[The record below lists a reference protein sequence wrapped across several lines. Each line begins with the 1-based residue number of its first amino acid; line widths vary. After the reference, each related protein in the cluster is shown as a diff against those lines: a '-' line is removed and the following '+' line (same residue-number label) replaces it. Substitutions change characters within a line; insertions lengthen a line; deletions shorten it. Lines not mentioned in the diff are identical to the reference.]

1 MAAGRRPTGM
11 KIKLAYKM
19 FLAFLVTS
27 TLAVALMVGTM
38 QFLVSRHFAD
48 YVNQTVLARLGM
60 LTAELSAE
68 YQARRGWERLKEDP
82 SLWNSKLQSI
92 LPRSD
97 LDRAGLY
104 SRPISP
110 SEPAVREPK
119 GARLPSHLFRLSRG
133 LALFDERKQM
143 VAGGLPDNVSENY
156 TLQEITVDGRIIGW
170 LGLHKRQQL
179 ADPMVVAFIKNQSM
193 AFYLAGTGILVLAVF
208 ASLLLSKHFSAPVQR
223 LTEGTKSL
231 AEFKFD
237 TRIDV
242 NTKDELGQLA
252 ADFNRMA
259 QTLKNYEIMRR
270 QWISDISHELRTPL
284 AVLRGE
290 IEALQDGV
298 RSLNTGTLES
308 LHSEILRL
316 SKLVDGLH
324 QLSLADSQ
332 CLLAHKEPVKP
343 LAVLAEMVGLFRSRF
358 ERERI
363 SVTVDIGEA
372 DEFFILG
379 DADRLA
385 QLFSNLLENTLNY
398 TDPPGSLKI
407 YARHDPGELTI
418 CFEDSAPGVPEEAH
432 ERLFD
437 RLYRVDTSR
446 NRQLG
451 GSGLGLAIC
460 KQIVESHGGKITAAQ
475 ASAGGL
481 LIRIELPL
489 AAGAAHH
496 QKALG

>member
-1 MAAGRRPTGM
+1 M
-11 KIKLAYKM
+11 KIKLAYKI

-27 TLAVALMVGTM
+27 ISAVALMAGTM
-38 QFLVSRHFAD
+38 QFYVSRHFAD
-48 YVNQTVLARLGM
+48 YVNQTVLTRLG
-60 LTAELSAE
+60 LLSTELSVE
-68 YQARRGWERLKEDP
+68 YQMHHGWERLRADP
-82 SLWNSKLQSI
+82 SLWNTMLQSI
-92 LPRSD
+92 LLRSD
-97 LDRAGLY
+97 IDRAGIY
-104 SRPISP
+104 SRPRAP

-119 GARLPSHLFRLSRG
+119 AARLPSRLFRISRG

-143 VAGGLPDNVSENY
+143 VAGALPDNASENY
-156 TLQEITVDGRIIGW
+156 TLQEIIADGRIIGW

-179 ADPMVVAFIKNQSM
+179 ADPLVVAFIKNQSI
-193 AFYLAGTGILVLAVF
+193 AFYLVGGGILVLAAI
-208 ASLLLSKHFSAPVQR
+208 ASFLLSKHFSAPVQR

-231 AEFKFD
+231 AAFKFD
-237 TRIDV
+237 TRIEAH
-242 NTKDELGQLA
+242 TKDEIGQLA

-259 QTLKNYEIMRR
+259 QTLQNYEIMRR

-284 AVLRGE
+284 AVLQGE

-298 RSLNTGTLES
+298 RSLNKGTLES

-332 CLLAHKEPVKP
+332 CLLAQKQPIRP
-343 LAVLAEMVGLFRSRF
+343 LGVLTEMVDLFRSRF
-358 ERERI
+358 ERRQI
-363 SVTVDIGEA
+363 SLTLDIGEA
-372 DEFFILG
+372 DELFIQG

-385 QLFSNLLENTLNY
+385 QLFSNLLENTLQY
-398 TDPPGSLKI
+398 TDSPGLLKI
-407 YARHDPGELTI
+407 YERHSAGELTI
-418 CFEDSAPGVPEEAH
+418 CFEDSAPGVPEEAL

-437 RLYRVDTSR
+437 RLYRVDPSR

-460 KQIVESHGGKITAAQ
+460 KQIVESHGGKITAAP
-475 ASAGGL
+475 ADAGGL

-489 AAGAAHH
+489 TAGADRH
-496 QKALG
+496 

>member
-1 MAAGRRPTGM
+1 M
-11 KIKLAYKM
+11 KIKLAYKI
-19 FLAFLVTS
+19 FLAFLATS
-27 TLAVALMVGTM
+27 ILAVALMVGTM
-38 QFLVSRHFAD
+38 QFYVSRHFAD
-48 YVNQTVLARLGM
+48 YVSQTVLTRLGI
-60 LTAELSAE
+60 LTAELSDE
-68 YQARRGWERLKEDP
+68 YQLHQGWERFKADP
-82 SLWNSKLQSI
+82 SLWNALLQST
-92 LPRSD
+92 LPQSD
-97 LDRAGLY
+97 LDRIGLS
-104 SRPISP
+104 SRPKESP
-110 SEPAVREPK
+110 EPTGRELLS
-119 GARLPSHLFRLSRG
+119 ARPPGRLFRISRG
-133 LALFDERKQM
+133 LALFDEKKQI
-143 VAGGLPDNVSENY
+143 VVGGLTDRESENY
-156 TLQEITVDGRIIGW
+156 TLQEISVDGRIVGW

-179 ADPMVVAFIKNQSM
+179 ADPLVVAFIKNHSM
-193 AFYLAGTGILVLAVF
+193 AIYLVGAGILALAAL
-208 ASLLLSKHFSAPVQR
+208 ASFLLSKHFLAPVHQ

-242 NTKDELGQLA
+242 NTNDEIGQLA

-259 QTLKNYEIMRR
+259 QTLKNYETMRR

-298 RSLNTGTLES
+298 RSLNTGTLDS

-332 CLLAHKEPVKP
+332 CLLAQKNPVKP
-343 LAVLAEMVGLFRSRF
+343 LAVLAEMVDLFRSRF
-358 ERERI
+358 DRRKI
-363 SVTVDIGEA
+363 SVTADISKAEA
-372 DEFFILG
+372 LLILG

-398 TDPPGSLKI
+398 TDSPGSLKI
-407 YARHDPGELTI
+407 YESHDAEKLTI
-418 CFEDSAPGVPEEAH
+418 CFEDSAPGVPEKAL

-437 RLYRVDTSR
+437 RLYRVDKSR
-446 NRQLG
+446 NRELG

-460 KQIVESHGGKITAAQ
+460 KQIVESHGGKIMAAP

-481 LIRIELPL
+481 LIRVEFPL
-489 AAGAAHH
+489 NDGAANH
-496 QKALG
+496 

>member
-1 MAAGRRPTGM
+1 MFAVTERCATGM
-11 KIKLAYKM
+11 KIKLAYTI

-27 TLAVALMVGTM
+27 ILAVALMVGTM
-38 QFLVSRHFAD
+38 QFYVSLHFAD
-48 YVNQTVLARLGM
+48 YVNQTALARLGT
-60 LTAELSAE
+60 LTTELSVE
-68 YQARRGWERLKEDP
+68 YQMHSGWERLKAN
-82 SLWNSKLQSI
+82 SGLWNALLQSS
-92 LPRSD
+92 LPRSEP
-97 LDRAGLY
+97 DRVGLN
-104 SRPISP
+104 SRNAESP
-110 SEPAVREPK
+110 EPTSREPRS
-119 GARLPSHLFRLSRG
+119 ARLLGRLFRISRG
-133 LALFDERKQM
+133 LAVFDEKKQI
-143 VAGGLPDNVSENY
+143 VVGGPADSASENY
-156 TLQEITVDGRIIGW
+156 TLQEITVDGRMVGW

-179 ADPMVVAFIKNQSM
+179 TDPLVVAFIKNQF
-193 AFYLAGTGILVLAVF
+193 AAIYLVAAGILMLAAL
-208 ASLLLSKHFSAPVQR
+208 ASFLLSKHFLAPVRQ
-223 LTEGTKSL
+223 LMEGTQSL

-242 NTKDELGQLA
+242 NTRDEIGQLA

-259 QTLKNYEIMRR
+259 HTLKNYETMRR

-290 IEALQDGV
+290 VEALQDGV
-298 RSLNTGTLES
+298 RSLSAGTLES

-332 CLLAHKEPVKP
+332 CLLAQKDPVKP

-358 ERERI
+358 ERREI
-363 SVTVDIGEA
+363 SVTADISPAEVLL
-372 DEFFILG
+372 ILG

-398 TDPPGSLKI
+398 TDSPGSLKI
-407 YARHDPGELTI
+407 YERHDAGKLTI
-418 CFEDSAPGVPEEAH
+418 CFEDSAPGVPEEAL

-437 RLYRVDTSR
+437 RLYRVDKSR
-446 NRQLG
+446 NREMG

-460 KQIVESHGGKITAAQ
+460 KQIVESHGGKITAAP

-481 LIRIELPL
+481 LIRVEFPL
-489 AAGAAHH
+489 TRC
-496 QKALG
+496 